1 VNGTLPELHRKSVVV
16 IGHDHAMIGVM
27 TRREQGERAV
37 FSNNVAPLIREGGVS
52 VLGLVVGGDRPRP
65 EKGGGHPWW
74 DSLALIDTLWQEA
87 EESCDTFAICLNGRD
102 IDRTGSRVGR

>member
-1 VNGTLPELHRKSVVV
+1 VVQPALLFSQSTLCLGESQEAAGARQIAGAIIVNGTLPELHRKSVVV

-65 EKGGGHPWW
+65 EKGGGLPGG
-74 DSLALIDTLWQEA
+74 ILW
-87 EESCDTFAICLNGRD
+87 R
-102 IDRTGSRVGR
+102 